1 MGCSRRRG
9 HLTTTRVSWHDT
21 ARVYERATPP
31 GGIVQYGLPAWMT
44 HSVPFRAQLLGT
56 CMSACRR
63 RKAETT
69 LGRLLAPATS
79 SIAARPAPN
88 ERNGMS
94 FSRNTAWHGKPMSW
108 DCASTAEESHKFDK
122 GGIKVGFSGFV
133 PRAAWH
139 YGSSHVGSLPYRD
152 RQNWDFGKKP
162 TAGNRRSRSAS
173 WLNPSSAREIGR
185 QAWNI
190 EWVGTGQAS
199 LRKFECAPAVTCP
212 ASVT

>member
-1 MGCSRRRG
+1 MTWSRYARDTLRQLPIPRPEPLRQLPGLADHAHRRRLAAADDALG
-9 HLTTTRVSWHDT
+9 RVEGEAAVVEADL
-21 ARVYERATPP
+21 EL
-31 GGIVQYGLPAWMT
+31 LPVA
-44 HSVPFRAQLLGT
+44 
-56 CMSACRR
+56 
-63 RKAETT
+63 

-88 ERNGMS
+88 ERNDMS